1 MRVTARIVTR
11 VLFLGLLATLPARAA
26 ETVIDLSGDVPDDGL
41 RHFFL
46 EFDVPEGIT
55 EIQIQ
60 HDDLSDENILDWGL
74 EAPGGVFRGWGG
86 GNTEDAVVNIA
97 AASRSYIP
105 GPIPAGKW
113 RVVVGKA
120 KIAVTPAT
128 FSVQVT
134 LRDTTTLAA
143 QPERAPYQPTPAL
156 SKEARWYAGDF
167 HVHSIQSGDAKATF
181 QQIVEL
187 SQNIGLD
194 FVMLSDHNTNAQLEF
209 YADFHQKHPDF
220 LLLPG
225 VEYTTYWG
233 HANAIG
239 ATEWVSDR
247 TEFPDNSILQAVEKF
262 HAQGALFSINHPALD
277 IGDACIGCAW
287 KQDLAPEHID
297 AVEIAT
303 GFIGLVTSDAI
314 EFWDDIS
321 LTGRHTTAIGGSDD
335 HTAGID
341 EGPTG
346 RPIGTPTTMV
356 YASELSLKG
365 IQDGIRSGRTVVR
378 LEGMK
383 APMIELVS
391 SVKPSGDTVHAP
403 STTLKA
409 TVTGGVG
416 YSLRIVKNGEPE
428 GAEPIEITEDPHVT
442 EIPVTAPAAG
452 EDFWRVEA
460 MDSGLIPRTVTSNV
474 WVTAEGAPPSSSAE
488 EDDGGCGCR
497 TSGSTSS
504 RALLLASLGLVLCA
518 GLRRRANRRRHDHR

>member
-1 MRVTARIVTR
+1 MTARVVSR
-11 VLFLGLLATLPARAA
+11 VLCLALFSTLPARAA
-26 ETVIDLSGDVPDDGL
+26 ETVIDLSGEVPDDEA

-46 EFDVPEGIT
+46 EFDVPEGIQ
-55 EIQIQ
+55 EIQVQ
-60 HDDLSDENILDWGL
+60 HDDLSADNILDWGL
-74 EAPGGVFRGWGG
+74 DGPNGTFRGWGG
-86 GNTEDAVVNIA
+86 GNTEDAVVNVS

-120 KIAVTPAT
+120 KINVTPAT
-128 FSVQVT
+128 FSVHVT

-143 QPERAPYQPTPAL
+143 QPERAPYQVTPAL
-156 SKEARWYAGDF
+156 SKEPRWYAGDF
-167 HVHSIQSGDAKATF
+167 HVHSIESGDAKATF
-181 QQIVEL
+181 EQIVSL
-187 SQNIGLD
+187 SQSVGLD

-247 TEFPDNSILQAVEKF
+247 TEPPDNSILQAAQKF
-262 HAQGALFSINHPALD
+262 HDQGAIFSINHPMLD

-287 KQDLAPEHID
+287 TQDLPAENID

-303 GFIGLVTSDAI
+303 GFIGLVTDDAVT
-314 EFWDDIS
+314 FWDQLS
-321 LTGRHTTAIGGSDD
+321 LEGRHTTAIGGSDD

-346 RPIGTPTTMV
+346 KPIGTPTTMV
-356 YASELSLKG
+356 YATELSLKG
-365 IQDGIRSGRTVVR
+365 IQDGIRNGRTVVR
-378 LEGMK
+378 FEGMK
-383 APMIELVS
+383 DPMIELVS
-391 SVKPSGDTVHAP
+391 SVAPQGDTVHAP
-403 STTLKA
+403 TTTFKA
-409 TVTGGVG
+409 TVTGGIG
-416 YSLRIVKNGEPE
+416 YAFRFVKNGQSTEEPF
-428 GAEPIEITEDPHVT
+428 EITEDPFVK
-442 EIPVTAPAAG
+442 EISVSAPASG

-460 MDSGLIPRTVTSNV
+460 LNSSYLPRTVTSNL
-474 WVTAEGAPPSSSAE
+474 WLTAEGGAPPASKTE
-488 EDDGGCGCR
+488 PEGGGCGCR
-497 TSGSTSS
+497 AAGSTSS
-504 RALLLASLGLVLCA
+504 GALFAGVSLVACL